1 MLFLYWKVIQVFFE
15 LSKMSDLLGWKK
27 KVIQGFTCNIK
38 SYSSN
43 FSYGKKVI
51 LGLKIIPALFVAI
64 LYKVKKKVI

>member
-27 KVIQGFTCNIK
+27 KLFKVLHAISKVIQVIFHME
-38 SYSSN
+38 
-43 FSYGKKVI
+43 KKVI

-64 LYKVKKKVI
+64 LYKVKVI